1 MGTCVTESYM
11 EKLAFTRACLS
22 YIRVMM
28 AIMSVFLA
36 ESLCQMVM
44 GWILVLKYELLSA
57 CGFLWPRLIASGNK
71 FCCFRC
77 R

>member
-1 MGTCVTESYM
+1 M

-22 YIRVMM
+22 YVRVI
-28 AIMSVFLA
+28 IMIMRVSLV

-44 GWILVLKYELLSA
+44 GQILVFEYVLSGA

-71 FCCFRC
+71 CDHFPRPWC